1 MANQTDNVDNAQLGI
16 PGSIAVGLLRSV
28 RKRSIRLIKIGY
40 PYTTKHYIPAVPHLD
55 DSDEGGS
62 DAGFERSQQKA
73 SCHQATIVLA
83 RSHATEYSAPW
94 VQSAWPEEVHL
105 AIDLPAE
112 YHRRN
117 ELASRELDEEVRNDR
132 LPYQLC
138 HIDDSTKPAV
148 LVSHKVGILNQA
160 EYCSVAQCRLV
171 E

>member
-28 RKRSIRLIKIGY
+28 HQRSVRLAKIVGQRSI
-40 PYTTKHYIPAVPHLD
+40 YIPAVPHLD

-105 AIDLPAE
+105 VIDLPAE

-117 ELASRELDEEVRNDR
+117 ELASRELDQEVRNDR